1 MEAPVTLVPLRCLRC
16 STPVPA
22 EVDEVAWVCRQCG
35 QGLLLD
41 EQQGLATLE
50 VHYAS
55 GIDPQAPGRPFWVVE
70 GHVALKRDAYGSF
83 GGKRS
88 EADRYWRTPR
98 RFFIPAFSGSLD
110 DLLQLAAGL
119 TQKPPEMTPG
129 GAQASFEPVTLASQ
143 DVTGL
148 VEFLVMSIEAERKD
162 SLKQLSVSA
171 ELGKPELW
179 ILPR

>member
-1 MEAPVTLVPLRCLRC
+1 METPVTLVPLRCLRC

-22 EVDEVAWVCRQCG
+22 EADEVAWVCRQCG

-41 EQQGLATLE
+41 EQQGLVPLE

-55 GIDPQAPGRPFWVVE
+55 GIDQQALGRPFWVVE
-70 GHVALKRDAYGSF
+70 GHVALKRDAYGTF
-83 GGKRS
+83 GRKGG
-88 EADRYWRTPR
+88 EADRYWQTPR

-119 TQKPPEMTPG
+119 TQKPPEITTG
-129 GAQASFEPVTLASQ
+129 KAADFEPVILAPQ
-143 DVTGL
+143 DVPGL

-171 ELGKPELW
+171 ELGKPGLW